1 MENMIDKVF
10 EMLRKDGTRYV
21 VNKEKQY
28 ELERLA
34 KVIQLVITKATTT
47 KSLNPYCTCL
57 NVLNNHKR
65 EILDMQCLLVI
76 SQTIPFL
83 LKQESVTISEIFE
96 DFEKHNALPL
106 EQVKKLIVTAIANG
120 YLEASEK

>member
-1 MENMIDKVF
+1 MTDRIF

-21 VNKEKQY
+21 VNKEKQH

-34 KVIQLVITKATTT
+34 KVIQLVITKAFTT

-57 NVLNNHKR
+57 NLLNKHKMG
-65 EILDMQCLLVI
+65 ILDMQCLLVI

-83 LKQESVTISEIFE
+83 LKQEPVTISEIFE
-96 DFEKHNALPL
+96 DFEKHNDSPPD
-106 EQVKKLIVTAIANG
+106 QVKKLIVTAIVNG

>member
-1 MENMIDKVF
+1 MTDRIF

-34 KVIQLVITKATTT
+34 KVIQLVITKVATT
-47 KSLNPYCTCL
+47 KSLNPYCTFL
-57 NVLNNHKR
+57 NLLNKHKMG
-65 EILDMQCLLVI
+65 ILDMQCLLVI

>member
-1 MENMIDKVF
+1 MTDRIF

-34 KVIQLVITKATTT
+34 KAIQLVITKATTT
-47 KSLNPYCTCL
+47 KSLNTYCTCF

-65 EILDMQCLLVI
+65 EILDMQCLLVL
-76 SQTIPFL
+76 SQTVTIL
-83 LKQESVTISEIFE
+83 LKKESVTVSEIFE
-96 DFEKHNALPL
+96 DFENHKVISL
-106 EQVKKLIVTAIANG
+106 EQVKKLIITAITNG
-120 YLEASEK
+120 YLEEENHE

>member
-1 MENMIDKVF
+1 MTDRIF

-34 KVIQLVITKATTT
+34 KAIQLVITKVATT

-57 NVLNNHKR
+57 NLLNKHKMG
-65 EILDMQCLLVI
+65 ILDMQCLLVI